1 MLLHRSRPLLLFR
14 DSSRRQFVAHS
25 PVRATCPACPEPE
38 PALPSCCHPPQR
50 VVQFSCC
57 HVSEA
62 AQPDSRAQHQPPAT
76 PQPRCDFCVEK
87 SVATPPESGP
97 SLESP
102 QPTGELIPV
111 ALLGLTTL
119 PLEHL
124 GLLGGLD
131 PHEWTGVDTR
141 SECLFDAT
149 FCDVNHPVEHHDN
162 RTRLTRPPVSISYS
176 TFIGDDPCS
185 R

>member
-1 MLLHRSRPLLLFR
+1 MLSSLLRAFAHIGLAALFFIAPALCCCSAR
-14 DSSRRQFVAHS
+14 LLARQFVAHS

-50 VVQFSCC
+50 AVKLSCC

-102 QPTGELIPV
+102 QPTG
-111 ALLGLTTL
+111 
-119 PLEHL
+119 
-124 GLLGGLD
+124 
-131 PHEWTGVDTR
+131 
-141 SECLFDAT
+141 
-149 FCDVNHPVEHHDN
+149 
-162 RTRLTRPPVSISYS
+162 
-176 TFIGDDPCS
+176 
-185 R
+185 

>member
-1 MLLHRSRPLLLFR
+1 MLSSLLRAFAHIGLAALFFIAPALCCCSPR
-14 DSSRRQFVAHS
+14 LLARQFVAHS
-25 PVRATCPACPEPE
+25 PVRRPMSG
-38 PALPSCCHPPQR
+38 LPGTRAGSTVLLPPSPR
-50 VVQFSCC
+50 MVQLSCC

-87 SVATPPESGP
+87 SVATPPKSGP
-97 SLESP
+97 SFESP
-102 QPTGELIPV
+102 QPTGELIRS

-141 SECLFDAT
+141 SECLFVRHVIALLT
-149 FCDVNHPVEHHDN
+149 
-162 RTRLTRPPVSISYS
+162 TRLS
-176 TFIGDDPCS
+176 TTTTGRD
-185 R
+185 